1 MQKIEE
7 FVNKIICGDSLEVL
21 TRVPDNS
28 IDMCLTSPPYF
39 GLRDYGVEGQLG
51 LEKTP
56 EKYIEKM
63 IVIFHEVK
71 RVLKKEG
78 TFWLNMGDTYGG
90 SCQGGGDTGLSK
102 HRYRKE
108 LLTYVD
114 KPQRKIMPKCILMVP
129 ERLAWALIQ
138 DGWILRNKIIWEKKN
153 NLPSSAKD
161 RFTHRWEYVFYFV
174 KSKRNY
180 FDLDS
185 VREPLKS
192 SSLERMK
199 RGRGESQRYAL
210 FSKYGGGGGLNK
222 PRLNVKFNYRIK
234 DAARKGKEG
243 PMFRATEE
251 EREKYPNRQTAE
263 CNPKGKNPGDIW
275 PMSTACFPY
284 DYCIGCKRLLT
295 IRELIF
301 KDKRR
306 YCPVCKKETM
316 SHFSTF
322 PTELCVKAILP
333 GCPEGG
339 IILDPFSGS
348 GTALFVARQLRRKYI
363 GIDLKQE
370 YVEMSKKRLAQGV
383 L

>member
-21 TRVPDNS
+21 TRVPSNS
-28 IDMCLTSPPYF
+28 INMCLTSPPYF

-56 EKYIEKM
+56 EEYIEKM
-63 IVIFHEVK
+63 TVIFHEVK

-78 TFWLNMGDTYGG
+78 TFWLNMGDTYAG
-90 SCQGGGDTGLSK
+90 SGSPGGDFKDNKG
-102 HRYRKE
+102 
-108 LLTYVD
+108 D
-114 KPQRKIMPKCILMVP
+114 KYLRPYNRGEKQINIRAKCLCMIP
-129 ERLAWALIQ
+129 ERLSWALIQ

-161 RFTHRWEYVFYFV
+161 RFTHRWEYIFYFV
-174 KSKRNY
+174 KSRRNY

-210 FSKYGGGGGLNK
+210 FSQYGGGGGLNK
-222 PRLNVKFNYRIK
+222 PRLNVKFSYRVRE
-234 DAARKGKEG
+234 ALRKGKEG
-243 PMFRATEE
+243 PQMFKATEE

-295 IRELIF
+295 RGQLVF

-306 YCPVCKKETM
+306 HCPACKKETM

-322 PTELCVKAILP
+322 PTELCIKAILP

-339 IILDPFSGS
+339 IVIDPFSGS
-348 GTALFVARQLRRKYI
+348 GTALFVAKKLRRKYI
-363 GIDLKQE
+363 GIDLKQD
-370 YVEMSKKRLAQGV
+370 YCDMSKKRLLQGV